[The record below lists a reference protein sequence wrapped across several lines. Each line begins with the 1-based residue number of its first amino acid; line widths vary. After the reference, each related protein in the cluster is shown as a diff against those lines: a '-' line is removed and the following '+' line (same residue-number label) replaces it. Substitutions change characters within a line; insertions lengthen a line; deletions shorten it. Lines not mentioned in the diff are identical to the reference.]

1 MLGRFVLARLRRSRI
16 PDIALIVLAQSS
28 QALVIGGVALFL
40 PLIRHDLGLT
50 FTQAGALDAV
60 SVLVYA
66 CMQIPSGLLADRFG
80 PRKLFITGLLGV
92 DLLALTF
99 SLQHHYGLL
108 VANQAL
114 SGFFRSLVFAPGM
127 LLIAAL
133 FRPERRATALG
144 LFVAGGF
151 SSNIFLNLLGPL
163 LEPSLGWRGLFA
175 AFSAIGL
182 VVLGLYWLRTRNRP
196 LPPRPP
202 HVPLREALRVL
213 RERVMWA
220 LALIQYVRLAV
231 VYGVN
236 VWLPTFIVDERGYSL
251 QTAGAIVA
259 MSAALTAPSN
269 FVGGYL
275 SDRLGRP
282 LAVIGGAL
290 VVLAATTLL
299 LPRVHGL
306 GPLLAVIAVNAVVM
320 QLYFGPLFAVPVQ
333 MFGARSAG
341 LVSGFGNFFA
351 NLGGFTFVYVL
362 GAVKD
367 ATGSFDAG
375 FAALSVACLVSLGAT
390 LWLARLRSLRGRA
403 R

>member
-1 MLGRFVLARLRRSRI
+1 MLGRFVIVRLRRSNV

-28 QALVIGGVALFL
+28 QALIIGGVALFL
-40 PLIRHDLGLT
+40 PLIRRDLGLT
-50 FTQAGALDAV
+50 FAQAGALDAA
-60 SVLVYA
+60 SIFVYA
-66 CMQIPSGLLADRFG
+66 CMQVPSGLLADRFG
-80 PRKLFITGLLGV
+80 PRRLFITGLLGV
-92 DLLALTF
+92 NLLAFSF
-99 SLQHHYGLL
+99 SLQEHYGLL

-127 LLIAAL
+127 LMMAAL

-144 LFVAGGF
+144 LFIAGGF
-151 SSNIFLNLLGPL
+151 SSNIFLSLLGPL
-163 LEPSLGWRGLFA
+163 LEPTLGWRGLFA
-175 AFSAIGL
+175 CFSAIGL
-182 VVLGLYWLRTRNRP
+182 LVLGLFWLRTRNRP
-196 LPPRPP
+196 APPRPP

-213 RERVMWA
+213 RERAMWA
-220 LALIQYVRLAV
+220 LAVIQYVRLAV
-231 VYGVN
+231 VFGVN

-259 MSAALTAPSN
+259 MAAALTAPSN
-269 FVGGYL
+269 FIGGYL

-282 LAVIGGAL
+282 LAVIGGAMI
-290 VVLAATTLL
+290 VLAVTTLL

-306 GPLLAVIAVNAVVM
+306 GPLLAVIAVNAIAM

-351 NLGGFTFVYVL
+351 NIGGFTFVYVL

-367 ATGSFDAG
+367 ATGSFQSG
-375 FAALSVACLVSLGAT
+375 FAALSVACLVSLAAT
-390 LWLARLRSLRGRA
+390 VWLRSLRGRA

>member
-1 MLGRFVLARLRRSRI
+1 VRRSNA

-40 PLIRHDLGLT
+40 PLIRSDLGLS
-50 FTQAGALDAV
+50 FTQAGAIDAV

-80 PRKLFITGLLGV
+80 PRKLFMTGLLGV
-92 DLLALTF
+92 NVLALTF
-99 SLQHHYGLL
+99 SVLHNYGLM

-144 LFVAGGF
+144 LFIAGGF

-163 LEPSLGWRGLFA
+163 LEPTLGWRGLFA

-182 VVLGLYWLRTRNRP
+182 VVLGLFWLRTRNRP
-196 LPPRPP
+196 MPPRPP
-202 HVPLREALRVL
+202 HLPLRESLRVL
-213 RERVMWA
+213 REKAMWA
-220 LALIQYVRLAV
+220 LAVIQYVRLAV

-269 FVGGYL
+269 FIGGYV
-275 SDRLGRP
+275 SDRVNRP
-282 LAVIGGAL
+282 LAVMGGSL

-299 LPRVHGL
+299 LPRVHSIGL
-306 GPLLAVIAVNAVVM
+306 LLAVIALNAVTM
-320 QLYFGPLFAVPVQ
+320 QLYFGPLFAVPVE

-351 NLGGFTFVYVL
+351 NLGGFTFVYAL
-362 GAVKD
+362 GAIKD
-367 ATGSFDAG
+367 ATGSFQSG
-375 FAALSVACLVSLGAT
+375 FSALSGACLVSLAAT
-390 LWLARLRSLRGRA
+390 AWLRSLRGRG

>member
-1 MLGRFVLARLRRSRI
+1 MRRSNV
-16 PDIALIVLAQSS
+16 PDIALVVLAQSS
-28 QALVIGGVALFL
+28 QALILGGVALFL
-40 PLIRHDLGLT
+40 PLIRHDLGIS

-66 CMQIPSGLLADRFG
+66 CMQIPSGILADRFG
-80 PRKLFITGLLGV
+80 PRMLFVVGLLGV

-99 SLQHHYGLL
+99 SLIDSYGLL

-127 LLIAAL
+127 LLMAAL

-163 LEPSLGWRGLFA
+163 LEPTLGWRGLFA
-175 AFSAIGL
+175 VFSGVGL
-182 VVLGLYWLRTRNRP
+182 VVLALFWLRTRNRP
-196 LPPRPP
+196 PAPRPP
-202 HVPLREALRVL
+202 HVPLREALTVL
-213 RERVMWA
+213 RQKAMWA
-220 LALIQYVRLAV
+220 LAVIQYVRLAV
-231 VYGVN
+231 VFGVN
-236 VWLPTFIVDERGYSL
+236 TWLPTFIVDERGYSL

-269 FVGGYL
+269 FIGGYL

-282 LAVIGGAL
+282 MAVIGGAL
-290 VVLAATTLL
+290 VVLAGTTLL

-306 GPLLAVIAVNAVVM
+306 APLLIVIAINAVTM

-333 MFGARSAG
+333 MFGSRSAG
-341 LVSGFGNFFA
+341 LVSGFGNAAA
-351 NLGGFTFVYVL
+351 NIGGFTFVYVL
-362 GAVKD
+362 GAIKD
-367 ATGSFDAG
+367 ATGHFESG

-390 LWLARLRSLRGRA
+390 VWLSRLRSRRALGR
-403 R
+403 